1 MTGGIDTRILIV
13 TDTGDETANT
23 VVSALRGMG
32 ARWARFNRAEFPE
45 RSLAVFD
52 PCRPGRGFLVDED
65 GDRIPLAEVKT
76 TWIWHPD
83 RFILEPGLSAGQ
95 ARFVDSACRYT
106 YRSFLAFLEETSF
119 MVNPLAREARANDK
133 GLQLR
138 IARGLGLNV
147 PETLITNSPEQAK
160 AFCAQFQEV
169 VFKVINPPHIRDGA
183 KLSSIGTSLLTRED
197 LAALDGIRHCPGIF
211 QNRVP
216 KRFDLRVTIV
226 GDEVFPVAI
235 HSQEEPSA
243 EVDFRQAW
251 RNGIRLRHEVHELP
265 CRVRTQC
272 LALARELGLV
282 YCAMDLVV
290 RPDGE
295 FVFLEINPSGQ
306 FGWIERATGLPI
318 TLALAKRLVQG
329 RG

>member
-1 MTGGIDTRILIV
+1 MTTRILIV

-32 ARWARFNRAEFPE
+32 TRWARFNRAEFPE

-52 PCRPGRGFLVDED
+52 PCRPERGYLVDED
-65 GDRIPLAEVKT
+65 GDRIPLGEVKA

-83 RFILEPGLSAGQ
+83 PFILQPGLSLGQ
-95 ARFVDSACRYT
+95 ARFVGSACRYT
-106 YRSFLAFLEETSF
+106 CQSFLDFLEETSF
-119 MVNPLAREARANDK
+119 MVNPIAMEHRANDK

-138 IARGLGLNV
+138 IARRLGLNV

-169 VFKVINPPHIRDGA
+169 VFKVINPPQIHDGA

-197 LAALDGIRHCPGIF
+197 LAALDGVRHCPGIF

-226 GDEVFPVAI
+226 GEQVFPVAI

-251 RNGIRLRHEVHELP
+251 RQGIRLRHEVRDLP
-265 CRVRTQC
+265 CRVRAQC
-272 LALARELGLV
+272 LALARALGLV

-295 FVFLEINPSGQ
+295 FVFLETNPSGQ
-306 FGWIERATGLPI
+306 FGWIERVTGLPI
-318 TLALAKRLVQG
+318 ARALAKLLDEGHR
-329 RG
+329 

>member
-1 MTGGIDTRILIV
+1 MTRILIV
-13 TDTGDETANT
+13 TDSHNETANT
-23 VVSALRGMG
+23 VVSALCGMG
-32 ARWARFNRAEFPE
+32 VRWARFNRAEFPE

-52 PCRPGRGFLVDED
+52 PCRPERGFLVDED
-65 GDRIPLAEVKT
+65 GDRIPLGEVKT
-76 TWIWHPD
+76 TWIWHPNP
-83 RFILEPGLSAGQ
+83 FIFEPGLSPGQ
-95 ARFVDSACRYT
+95 TRFLDSACRYT

-119 MVNPLAREARANDK
+119 MVNSLAMEDRANDK

-138 IARGLGLNV
+138 IARRLGLTV

-160 AFCAQFQEV
+160 AFCARFQEV
-169 VFKVINPPHIRDGA
+169 VFKVINPPHFRDGA
-183 KLSSIGTSLLTRED
+183 QLSCIGTSLLTRDD
-197 LAALDGIRHCPGIF
+197 LAALDGVRHSPGIF

-226 GDEVFPVAI
+226 GDQVFPVAI

-251 RNGIRLRHEVHELP
+251 RYGIPLRHEVHELP
-265 CRVRTQC
+265 RRVRSQC
-272 LALARELGLV
+272 LELARELGLV

-295 FVFLEINPSGQ
+295 YVYLETNPSGQ

-318 TLALAKRLVQG
+318 ARALAALLDEG
-329 RG
+329 HG